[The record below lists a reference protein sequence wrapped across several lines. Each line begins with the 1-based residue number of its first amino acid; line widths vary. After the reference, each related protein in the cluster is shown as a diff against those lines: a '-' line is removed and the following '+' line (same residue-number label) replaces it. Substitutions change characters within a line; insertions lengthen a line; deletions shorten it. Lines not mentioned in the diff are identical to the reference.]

1 VPPTEFGLL
10 PRYDPSDPEVIDD
23 PYPTYADLRSAGR
36 LCRLGPGGY
45 GVTRHA
51 DVLHLARDP
60 RLGSHF
66 PIEYHEISV
75 GAGPASSFF
84 HRIVLYQDP
93 PEHTRQRRIIAGAFP
108 PSLVRGL
115 RARIDE
121 IVNELLTPALD
132 RGHFDAV
139 EDLGFP
145 LPIKVICELLG
156 VPAADREMVRPK
168 ALALG
173 RAFNAI
179 VSDDHR
185 AAAHEAVE
193 WLRGYLTELVNH
205 RTAHDGLIS
214 RLLAPNTEGERLTTE
229 DAVDNALF
237 AFFAGFET
245 TAHLL
250 ATGCVALAQYP
261 GEFIRLRTDPT
272 LVPSAVEE
280 FLRYDAPIQGVA
292 RMVRETIEIDGRKL
306 RPGRMLV
313 LMIGCVNRDEQV
325 FRDPHRLDIGRHP
338 NPHLSFGCGTHHC
351 LGAAL
356 ARLEATAAFDYLSRK
371 FSQLGFD
378 KPPRRR
384 HDTTFR
390 AYESVPVR
398 VVPA

>member
-1 VPPTEFGLL
+1 VPPNEFRLL
-10 PRYDPSDPEVIDD
+10 PRYDPSAPEVIDD

-51 DVLHLARDP
+51 DVVRLARDP

-75 GAGPASSFF
+75 GEGPVSSFF

-93 PEHTRQRRIIAGAFP
+93 PEHTRLRRIIASAFP
-108 PSLVRGL
+108 PSLVRSL
-115 RARIDE
+115 RIRIDE
-121 IVNELLTPALD
+121 IVDELLTPALD

-145 LPIKVICELLG
+145 LPITVICELLG
-156 VPAADREMVRPK
+156 VPPSDREMVRPK

-179 VSDDHR
+179 VSDNHR

-193 WLRGYLTELVNH
+193 WLRDYLTELVNH
-205 RTAHDGLIS
+205 RTAHDGLLS
-214 RLLAPNTEGERLTTE
+214 NLMTPNTEGERLTAE

-250 ATGCVALAQYP
+250 ATGCVALTQYP
-261 GEFIRLRTDPT
+261 SEFARLRNDPT
-272 LVPSAVEE
+272 LVPSAVDE

-292 RMVRETIEIDGRKL
+292 RMVGEAIEIDGRKI
-306 RPGRMLV
+306 RAGRMLV
-313 LMIGCVNRDEQV
+313 LMIGSANHDEQI
-325 FRDPHRLDIGRHP
+325 FRDPQRLDIGRHP

-356 ARLEATAAFDYLSRK
+356 ARLEATAAFDYLARK
-371 FSQLGFD
+371 FSQLGLYA
-378 KPPRRR
+378 PPRRR

-390 AYESVPVR
+390 AYESVPIR
-398 VVPA
+398 VVLA